1 MTMWC
6 GVAAFPSRP
15 VVPRLC
21 ASLKVQ
27 TFGDWCGLVDTGLVG
42 SKKHLDR
49 IESAMSIVHTGRI
62 GSVIIFIL
70 STIKH
75 AL

>member
-27 TFGDWCGLVDTGLVG
+27 TFMDCGGQKDLRIKSD
-42 SKKHLDR
+42 SDPESIR
-49 IESAMSIVHTGRI
+49 IESNRHCPRV
-62 GSVIIFIL
+62 L
-70 STIKH
+70 
-75 AL
+75 